1 MTTEWSDNRLNEAFN
16 RLERAVEARVSK
28 ETYEHLKVD
37 VEELKGDVKNIVNR
51 SVTRQLI
58 VVSSPLFLASVGL
71 LIGIFTGR
79 VG

>member
-1 MTTEWSDNRLNEAFN
+1 MPTEWSDNRLNEAFN
-16 RLERAVEARVSK
+16 RLEKAVEARVSK

-37 VEELKGDVKNIVNR
+37 VEELKADVKNIVNR